1 MLSANDLRQQ
11 LRREHHEEHLFRGQ
25 TQVFPG
31 PLWPSDYNNFLCAD
45 DNLVLAP
52 EIRLRGTGTHF
63 RLRMTEPR
71 QAFATEEA
79 RLRHVRQMQAKWFI
93 MDHVRNALGYA
104 LSETFFQHAGLRSQV
119 LDVTTDI
126 DVAFFFA
133 THGYRNGRYY
143 RLPDDGSPRQI
154 YRWRFPRR
162 TWSLHSLNQYDY
174 NTSPPVIPVAEIL
187 RLFKPCDTA
196 AEFERSLEDYRKA
209 IGWGP
214 TFDLDSVRERRPF
227 EIIRMPRELASS
239 RAVSQG
245 AAALAPDVVTP
256 EAFFS
261 RHTSTDPYW
270 RAHIQNGLFVEDLAK
285 NPTCERVEF
294 DAGGVERQDLVRQAF
309 RGGAVSGSRPA
320 DGRHPRLG
328 EVTDRSA
335 PSLRHDPDL
344 DGRSDRG
351 PEEANGDHGEGLRR
365 GAVQLTGIGALRSQA
380 PPSPGLTRKSAHRR
394 RPFPVTALAR
404 WARAAKAPPASWGC
418 RRSGRRAKPRR
429 SPIFG
434 WSSISCGCFSRRQ
447 RRRPNGG
454 SPFAFPQLVDL

>member
-1 MLSANDLRQQ
+1 
-11 LRREHHEEHLFRGQ
+11 
-25 TQVFPG
+25 
-31 PLWPSDYNNFLCAD
+31 
-45 DNLVLAP
+45 
-52 EIRLRGTGTHF
+52 
-63 RLRMTEPR
+63 
-71 QAFATEEA
+71 
-79 RLRHVRQMQAKWFI
+79 MQAKWFI

-285 NPTCERVEF
+285 NPTCERFEF
-294 DAGGVERQDLVRQAF
+294 DAGGVERQDWFGRLSAEVLFPAADPLTAVI
-309 RGGAVSGSRPA
+309 RGWAKSLIAPLLAYGTIPIWTGAPI
-320 DGRHPRLG
+320 
-328 EVTDRSA
+328 E
-335 PSLRHDPDL
+335 DPKKLMEIMAKDF
-344 DGRSDRG
+344 D
-351 PEEANGDHGEGLRR
+351 EAL
-365 GAVQLTGIGALRSQA
+365 
-380 PPSPGLTRKSAHRR
+380 
-394 RPFPVTALAR
+394 
-404 WARAAKAPPASWGC
+404 
-418 RRSGRRAKPRR
+418 
-429 SPIFG
+429 
-434 WSSISCGCFSRRQ
+434 FS
-447 RRRPNGG
+447 
-454 SPFAFPQLVDL
+454 